1 MVNQVD
7 SEDDE
12 KDDPTDDITLQTQP
26 PTMSTICTMR
36 SYQLYGMSWLV
47 SQYDKC
53 INCILA
59 GSFFCAYHTNI
70 ISHQYSIVYM
80 YILFIMYFIM
90 YLTLFYVSES
100 INRLDLNHT

>member
-12 KDDPTDDITLQTQP
+12 KDNPTDDITLQSQP
-26 PTMSTICTMR
+26 HTMSSVCTMR

-59 GSFFCAYHTNI
+59 GI
-70 ISHQYSIVYM
+70 YSM
-80 YILFIMYFIM
+80 YI
-90 YLTLFYVSES
+90 TLISIQYDSYVYA
-100 INRLDLNHT
+100 I

>member
-12 KDDPTDDITLQTQP
+12 KDNPTDDITLQVQP
-26 PTMSTICTMR
+26 PTMSSICTMR

-59 GSFFCAYHTNI
+59 GTYFMHIILLSYRINI
-70 ISHQYSIVYM
+70 ASIQYCIYVYD
-80 YILFIMYFIM
+80 
-90 YLTLFYVSES
+90 S
-100 INRLDLNHT
+100 